1 MSKTKMSYSL
11 SGEDITN
18 IFDGKIKILLFSD
31 IRLYKNLDELLKPY
45 DRVIILFERKKNVG
59 HWTCLFR
66 NSKGVFFFDPYGIKP
81 ENQLRF
87 SSGMNKLLNQ
97 QKDTLNRLFDGHL
110 IKYNDK
116 PFQKWENGINTC
128 GRWVVAR
135 LLLPNMTNHEFFDF
149 INARTNE
156 RDKYITDLTN
166 IFFT

>member
-1 MSKTKMSYSL
+1 MSKLRMSYSL
-11 SGEDITN
+11 SGDDITR
-18 IFDGKIKILLFSD
+18 IFDGKVKILLFSD

-116 PFQKWENGINTC
+116 PFQKWQNGINTC

-135 LLLPNMTNHEFFDF
+135 LLLPEMTNHEFFDF

-156 RDKYITDLTN
+156 RDKYITELTN